1 MLTHRV
7 RDRTRG
13 DRLALQQVVKWLSHD
28 NSRAVGLDAR
38 GLLAPGFKAD
48 INVFDPTGLHLRA
61 PEVVR
66 DLPTGGRRLV
76 QSAAGY
82 RATIVAGQVV
92 YADGQPT
99 GALPGWLVRGAQPSA
114 LVDAAG
120 RH

>member
-1 MLTHRV
+1 M
-7 RDRTRG
+7 
-13 DRLALQQVVKWLSHD
+13 KWLSHD
-28 NSRAVGLDAR
+28 TAQAVDLDDR

-48 INVFDPTGLHLRA
+48 INVFDPASLHLHA

-76 QSAAGY
+76 QRAAGY

-99 GALPGWLVRGAQPSA
+99 GALPGRLVRGARPSPLA
-114 LVDAAG
+114 AAAG
-120 RH
+120 HH